1 MICPFCGTQDTRV
14 IDSRLDT
21 STNQVRRRRE
31 CCECKQRY
39 TTYEVAFLDL
49 PSVVKSA
56 GYSEPFS
63 EDKLRRGLERAL
75 EKRPVSRSQVDA
87 LIAKITHSLRNSG
100 EKEVKSK
107 QLGERVMDCLKEL
120 DPIAYVRFAS
130 IYLSFQKVEAFSSLL
145 KDLQEE
151 VNPDINFKDEI
162 NA

>member
-56 GYSEPFS
+56 GYSS
-63 EDKLRRGLERAL
+63 
-75 EKRPVSRSQVDA
+75 
-87 LIAKITHSLRNSG
+87 H
-100 EKEVKSK
+100 
-107 QLGERVMDCLKEL
+107 
-120 DPIAYVRFAS
+120 
-130 IYLSFQKVEAFSSLL
+130 FQKISLEGVGKRLRSVQSVVL
-145 KDLQEE
+145 KSMRLSLKLL
-151 VNPDINFKDEI
+151 IL
-162 NA
+162 